1 MLQLWSEKFG
11 WERKLITMAEIDQW
25 LTKKK
30 TEIDIS
36 EKINLNQSMHKEG
49 NKAVVRKIFEI
60 SLGFR

>member
-11 WERKLITMAEIDQW
+11 WERKLISMAEIDQW

-49 NKAVVRKIFEI
+49 NKAVVREI
-60 SLGFR
+60 LKFH